1 MSFRVATDRS
11 RGRLRRLRR
20 ALAVILTN
28 AVKLG
33 RNVGFAESVVSRRDR
48 QRGLDERQNGS
59 QALYLGKSW
68 VVSGRPAVAGRTL
81 RSQGPVFTGWT
92 GRPVK
97 PGLTYWAFLLHLFF
111 IGSFWTRRGSSGE
124 LERIAIVSA
133 FDPELMA
140 VEQAIIPKKAESKI
154 EEVNGT
160 RVRLVDLDGK
170 HLYFFLS
177 GVSMVNAAL
186 TTQMAIDHFQLDAII
201 FAGIAGAVDPAL
213 HPGDV
218 VVPANWIHQIESDW
232 LNPDLNRSGSYVLPE
247 FYRPKYGHFEMIF
260 PDDVR
265 VVRKGDAKSR
275 QVHAFPADRYLLG
288 CAESAANRV
297 RLVDAKG
304 EHRSVYIGG
313 NAMSGPVFL
322 DNRDFR
328 EFAFRT
334 WKVRLHEMEGTAIAQ
349 VGYVNRVP
357 ILIVRGISDLAGGQ
371 RGPNWEE
378 TYTRLASRNAAL
390 VAAATLNKLI
400 GQ

>member
-1 MSFRVATDRS
+1 MKPWLARCAVLLRLFLISSF
-11 RGRLRRLRR
+11 
-20 ALAVILTN
+20 LT
-28 AVKLG
+28 L
-33 RNVGFAESVVSRRDR
+33 
-48 QRGLDERQNGS
+48 
-59 QALYLGKSW
+59 
-68 VVSGRPAVAGRTL
+68 
-81 RSQGPVFTGWT
+81 
-92 GRPVK
+92 
-97 PGLTYWAFLLHLFF
+97 
-111 IGSFWTRRGSSGE
+111 RGSSAE
-124 LERIAIVSA
+124 FDRIGIVSA
-133 FDPELMA
+133 FDPELTA
-140 VEQAIIPKKAESKI
+140 IEQAIIPKRAESKI

-177 GVSMVNAAL
+177 GMSMVNAAL
-186 TTQMAIDHFQLDAII
+186 TTQMAVDHFQLDAII

-218 VVPANWIHQIESDW
+218 VVPAYWIHQMESVW
-232 LNPDLNRSGSYVLPE
+232 SNPDSNKSGSYVLPE

-260 PDDVR
+260 PNDVQ
-265 VVRKGDAKSR
+265 VVRKGDAKLR
-275 QVHAFPADRYLLG
+275 QVHAFPADHYLLS

-297 RLVDAKG
+297 RLVDTKG
-304 EHRSVYIGG
+304 EPRSVYIGG

-349 VGYVNRVP
+349 VGYVDRIPV
-357 ILIVRGISDLAGGQ
+357 LIVRGISDLAGGQ

-390 VAAATLNKLI
+390 VAAATLNKMI

>member
-1 MSFRVATDRS
+1 MRS
-11 RGRLRRLRR
+11 RSGIVRGR
-20 ALAVILTN
+20 
-28 AVKLG
+28 
-33 RNVGFAESVVSRRDR
+33 
-48 QRGLDERQNGS
+48 Q
-59 QALYLGKSW
+59 
-68 VVSGRPAVAGRTL
+68 
-81 RSQGPVFTGWT
+81 
-92 GRPVK
+92 
-97 PGLTYWAFLLHLFF
+97 
-111 IGSFWTRRGSSGE
+111 
-124 LERIAIVSA
+124 
-133 FDPELMA
+133 
-140 VEQAIIPKKAESKI
+140 
-154 EEVNGT
+154 
-160 RVRLVDLDGK
+160 LVDLCGK

-218 VVPANWIHQIESDW
+218 VVPSYWIHQIESDW
-232 LNPDLNRSGSYVLPE
+232 LNPDLNKSGSYVLPE

-260 PDDVR
+260 PDDVP

-288 CAESAANRV
+288 CAESAANHV
-297 RLVDAKG
+297 RLVGAKG
-304 EHRSVYIGG
+304 ELRSVYIGG

-357 ILIVRGISDLAGGQ
+357 IDH
-371 RGPNWEE
+371 
-378 TYTRLASRNAAL
+378 SRNQRFGGRAARS
-390 VAAATLNKLI
+390 KL
-400 GQ
+400 GGDLYSARFEKCGAGCGRDVEQN

>member
-1 MSFRVATDRS
+1 MAPMKPW
-11 RGRLRRLRR
+11 
-20 ALAVILTN
+20 LARC
-28 AVKLG
+28 AFFLG
-33 RNVGFAESVVSRRDR
+33 
-48 QRGLDERQNGS
+48 L
-59 QALYLGKSW
+59 
-68 VVSGRPAVAGRTL
+68 
-81 RSQGPVFTGWT
+81 
-92 GRPVK
+92 
-97 PGLTYWAFLLHLFF
+97 FL
-111 IGSFWTRRGSSGE
+111 ISSFWTHRGSSAE
-124 LERIAIVSA
+124 FDRIGIVSA

-140 VEQAIIPKKAESKI
+140 IEQAIIPKKAENKI

-177 GVSMVNAAL
+177 GMSMVNAAL
-186 TTQMAIDHFQLDAII
+186 TTQMAVDHFQLDAII

-218 VVPANWIHQIESDW
+218 VVPAYWIHQMESVW
-232 LNPDLNRSGSYVLPE
+232 SNPDSTKSGSYVLPE

-260 PDDVR
+260 PNDVQ
-265 VVRKGDAKSR
+265 VVRKGDAKLR
-275 QVHAFPADRYLLG
+275 QVHAFPADHYLLS

-297 RLVDAKG
+297 RLVDTKG
-304 EHRSVYIGG
+304 EPRSVYIGG

-357 ILIVRGISDLAGGQ
+357 VLIVRGISDLAGGQ
-371 RGPNWEE
+371 HGQNSEE
-378 TYTRLASRNAAL
+378 TYARLASRNAAL

>member
-1 MSFRVATDRS
+1 MDNVSSLLDKRTLITGAS
-11 RGRLRRLRR
+11 RGIGAAIARK
-20 ALAVILTN
+20 LAKAGADIAMTYKRSTDK
-28 AVKLG
+28 AG
-33 RNVGFAESVVSRRDR
+33 
-48 QRGLDERQNGS
+48 
-59 QALYLGKSW
+59 
-68 VVSGRPAVAGRTL
+68 GRTL
-81 RSQGPVFTGWT
+81 RSKGSLFTGWT
-92 GRPVK
+92 GRPMK
-97 PGLTYWAFLLHLFF
+97 PVARALRVFAASIF
-111 IGSFWTRRGSSGE
+111 IGPFWAQRGSSAE
-124 LERIAIVSA
+124 FDRIAIVSA

-140 VEQAIIPKKAESKI
+140 IEQAIIPKKVENKI

-160 RVRLVDLDGK
+160 RVCLVDLYGK

-177 GVSMVNAAL
+177 GMSMVNAAL
-186 TTQMAIDHFQLDAII
+186 TAQMAIDHFELDAII

-218 VVPANWIHQIESDW
+218 VVPAYWIHQMESVW
-232 LNPDLNRSGSYVLPE
+232 SNPDSNKSGSYVLPE

-260 PDDVR
+260 PNDVQ
-265 VVRKGDAKSR
+265 VVRKGDAKIR

-297 RLVDAKG
+297 RLVDAEG
-304 EHRSVYIGG
+304 EPRSVYIGG

-322 DNRDFR
+322 DNRAFR

-357 ILIVRGISDLAGGQ
+357 VLIVRGISDLAGGQ
-371 RGPNWEE
+371 HGQNSEE

-390 VAAATLNKLI
+390 VAAATLNRMI

>member
-1 MSFRVATDRS
+1 MRS
-11 RGRLRRLRR
+11 RSGIVRGR
-20 ALAVILTN
+20 
-28 AVKLG
+28 
-33 RNVGFAESVVSRRDR
+33 
-48 QRGLDERQNGS
+48 Q
-59 QALYLGKSW
+59 
-68 VVSGRPAVAGRTL
+68 
-81 RSQGPVFTGWT
+81 
-92 GRPVK
+92 
-97 PGLTYWAFLLHLFF
+97 
-111 IGSFWTRRGSSGE
+111 
-124 LERIAIVSA
+124 
-133 FDPELMA
+133 
-140 VEQAIIPKKAESKI
+140 
-154 EEVNGT
+154 
-160 RVRLVDLDGK
+160 LVDLCGK

-218 VVPANWIHQIESDW
+218 VVPAYWIHQMESVW
-232 LNPDLNRSGSYVLPE
+232 SNPDSTKSGSYVLPE

-260 PDDVR
+260 PNDVQ
-265 VVRKGDAKSR
+265 VVRKGDAKLR
-275 QVHAFPADRYLLG
+275 QVHAFPADRYLLS

-297 RLVDAKG
+297 RLVDTKG
-304 EHRSVYIGG
+304 EPRSVYIGG

-349 VGYVNRVP
+349 VGYVDRIPV
-357 ILIVRGISDLAGGQ
+357 LIVRGISDLAGGQ
-371 RGPNWEE
+371 HGQNSEE

-390 VAAATLNKLI
+390 VAAATLKKLI

>member
-1 MSFRVATDRS
+1 MKSPQLSSRS
-11 RGRLRRLRR
+11 NI
-20 ALAVILTN
+20 APMKPWLA
-28 AVKLG
+28 
-33 RNVGFAESVVSRRDR
+33 RC
-48 QRGLDERQNGS
+48 
-59 QALYLGKSW
+59 
-68 VVSGRPAVAGRTL
+68 
-81 RSQGPVFTGWT
+81 
-92 GRPVK
+92 
-97 PGLTYWAFLLHLFF
+97 AFLLRLFL
-111 IGSFWTRRGSSGE
+111 ISSFLTLRGSSAE
-124 LERIAIVSA
+124 FDRIGIVSA
-133 FDPELMA
+133 FDPELTA
-140 VEQAIIPKKAESKI
+140 IEQAIIPKKVESKI

-160 RVRLVDLDGK
+160 GVRLVDLDGK

-177 GVSMVNAAL
+177 GMSMVNAAL
-186 TTQMAIDHFQLDAII
+186 TTQMAVDHFQLDAII

-218 VVPANWIHQIESDW
+218 VVPAYWIHQMESVW
-232 LNPDLNRSGSYVLPE
+232 SNPDSTKSGSYVLPE

-260 PDDVR
+260 PNDVQ
-265 VVRKGDAKSR
+265 VVRKGDAKLR
-275 QVHAFPADRYLLG
+275 QVHAFPADRYLLS

-297 RLVDAKG
+297 RLVDTKG
-304 EHRSVYIGG
+304 EPRSVYIGG

-357 ILIVRGISDLAGGQ
+357 VLIVRGISDLAGGQ
-371 RGPNWEE
+371 HGQNSEE

>member
-1 MSFRVATDRS
+1 MKPW
-11 RGRLRRLRR
+11 
-20 ALAVILTN
+20 LA
-28 AVKLG
+28 
-33 RNVGFAESVVSRRDR
+33 RC
-48 QRGLDERQNGS
+48 
-59 QALYLGKSW
+59 
-68 VVSGRPAVAGRTL
+68 
-81 RSQGPVFTGWT
+81 
-92 GRPVK
+92 
-97 PGLTYWAFLLHLFF
+97 AFLLRLFL
-111 IGSFWTRRGSSGE
+111 ISSFLTLRGSSAE
-124 LERIAIVSA
+124 FDRIGIVSA
-133 FDPELMA
+133 FDPELTA
-140 VEQAIIPKKAESKI
+140 IEQAIIPKRAESKI

-177 GVSMVNAAL
+177 GMSMVNAAL
-186 TTQMAIDHFQLDAII
+186 TTQMAVDHFQLDAII

-218 VVPANWIHQIESDW
+218 VVPAYWIHQMESVW
-232 LNPDLNRSGSYVLPE
+232 SNPDSTKSGSYVLPE

-260 PDDVR
+260 PNDVQ
-265 VVRKGDAKSR
+265 VVRKGDAKLR
-275 QVHAFPADRYLLG
+275 QVHAFPADHYLLS

-297 RLVDAKG
+297 RLVDTKG
-304 EHRSVYIGG
+304 EPRSVYIGG
-313 NAMSGPVFL
+313 SAMSGPVFL

-357 ILIVRGISDLAGGQ
+357 VLIVRGISDLAGGQ

-400 GQ
+400 GR

>member
-1 MSFRVATDRS
+1 
-11 RGRLRRLRR
+11 L
-20 ALAVILTN
+20 
-28 AVKLG
+28 LG
-33 RNVGFAESVVSRRDR
+33 
-48 QRGLDERQNGS
+48 
-59 QALYLGKSW
+59 
-68 VVSGRPAVAGRTL
+68 
-81 RSQGPVFTGWT
+81 
-92 GRPVK
+92 
-97 PGLTYWAFLLHLFF
+97 LFF
-111 IGSFWTRRGSSGE
+111 IGSFWTQRGSSAE
-124 LERIAIVSA
+124 FERIGIVSA

-154 EEVNGT
+154 KEVNGT
-160 RVRLVDLDGK
+160 RFRLVDLYGK

-201 FAGIAGAVDPAL
+201 FSGIAGAVDPAL
-213 HPGDV
+213 HAGDV
-218 VVPANWIHQIESDW
+218 VVPAYWIHQIESDW
-232 LNPDLNRSGSYVLPE
+232 LNPDLNKSGSYVLPE

-265 VVRKGDAKSR
+265 VVRKGDARSR

-288 CAESAANRV
+288 FAESAANRV

-304 EHRSVYIGG
+304 EHRAVYIGG

-357 ILIVRGISDLAGGQ
+357 VLIVRGISDLAGGQ

-390 VAAATLNKLI
+390 VAAATLNKMI